1 MGRKQLTPTQVLL
14 FCAGKWRGLV
24 LGEYEILDVI
34 GFGGMGQVFRAVHRR
49 MDRVVALKVLSQ
61 QTTASLD
68 ALQRFQREVKAGA
81 KLTHPNIVTAYDAG
95 EHDGVHY
102 LVMEYIEGITL
113 ARRVRG
119 YGPLPVAEAVDCIRQ
134 AARGLEHAHGKGV
147 IHRDIKPANL
157 LVNSAGTV
165 KILDLG
171 LARLRPRPSAGQTA
185 ESEGLTQVG
194 VTLGTADY
202 MAPEQALDASRA
214 DHRADIYSL
223 GGTLHYLLTGR
234 PLYSGDSSTQRLLA
248 HRESPIPSL
257 RASRPEVTEGL
268 DTIFQRLVAKK
279 PEDRFSSMS
288 DVIAALS
295 TCLAHQPLPG
305 TASSME
311 APQSSPGKEATEAL
325 GLREPKASEW
335 PPVARTRPG
344 RQRRAAGAIALVGLL
359 GSLLLLSVAVKA
371 GTSQQLV
378 RYPNQP
384 GAGIVSGRCQPSKP
398 ESDRVGPTHPAAT
411 LRDMAFEEWRQR
423 VAALPAQQQ
432 VEAVTQKLR
441 ALNPSFD
448 GKVECVIDRG
458 LITSLGFLTD
468 DVTDIAPV
476 QALAGLRGLRCNG
489 SLMGKG
495 RLFDLSPLKGMRL
508 KSLCCSNTRVSDLSP
523 LKETQVESLACY
535 GTRVSDLSPLA
546 NLKLKV
552 LFCGDTR
559 VTDLSPLK
567 DMPLTILHCGGAPVW
582 DLSPVKGM
590 KLSVLVCGT
599 KVTDLSPLEGMPL
612 QHLGCAGT
620 LVSDLSPLRGMALEI
635 FNCNHTQVADLSPL
649 RGMPLKDLNCTFRP
663 ERDGV
668 ILRSIKTL
676 KRINGKPAAEFW
688 KDVDGKKLD
697 SQR

>member
-1 MGRKQLTPTQVLL
+1 MACKELTPTQVLL
-14 FCAGKWRGLV
+14 FRAGKWKGVV
-24 LGEYEILDVI
+24 LGEYEILDLI
-34 GFGGMGQVFRAVHRR
+34 GSGGMGLVFRAVHRR

-61 QTTASLD
+61 ETTASLD
-68 ALQRFQREVKAGA
+68 AVQRFQREVKAGA

-102 LVMEYIEGITL
+102 LVMEYIDGITL

-119 YGPLPVAEAVDCIRQ
+119 YGPLPLAEAVDCILQ

-147 IHRDIKPANL
+147 IHRDVKPANL
-157 LVNSAGTV
+157 LVTSAGTV

-171 LARLRPRPSAGQTA
+171 LARLRQLPSAGRTA
-185 ESEGLTQVG
+185 GSEGLTQVG

-234 PLYSGDSSTQRLLA
+234 PLYSGDSSMERLLA

-257 RASRPEVTEGL
+257 RASRPEVAEGL
-268 DTIFQRLVAKK
+268 DALFQRLVAKK
-279 PEDRFSSMS
+279 PEERFSSMS

-295 TCLAHQPLPG
+295 TCLAHQPLRGPP
-305 TASSME
+305 SSME
-311 APQSSPGKEATEAL
+311 TPQSCPDKEASEAL
-325 GLREPKASEW
+325 GLREPKASEC
-335 PPVARTRPG
+335 PPVAGTRPG

-359 GSLLLLSVAVKA
+359 GSLLLLSVVVKA
-371 GTSQQLV
+371 DTSQQLV
-378 RYPNQP
+378 RNPNQP
-384 GAGIVSGRCQPSKP
+384 EAGIVSDRCQPSKP
-398 ESDRVGPTHPAAT
+398 ESDRVAPTHPGAT

-423 VAALPAQQQ
+423 VAALPAEQQ

-489 SLMGKG
+489 SLRGKG

-508 KSLCCSNTRVSDLSP
+508 KSLCCSNTSVSDLSP
-523 LKETQVESLACY
+523 LKETQVESLACL

-546 NLKLKV
+546 TLKLKV

-559 VTDLSPLK
+559 VADLSPLK

-635 FNCNHTQVADLSPL
+635 LNCNHTQVADLSPL
-649 RGMPLKDLNCTFRP
+649 RGMPLKELDCTFRP
-663 ERDGV
+663 ERDGM

-676 KRINGKPAAEFW
+676 KRINGKPAAKFW
-688 KDVDGKKLD
+688 KEVDDKKLD